1 MTVMSLAKK
10 IWGFTKRPLRRGPF
24 YYGEFRPAGVGTPVS
39 DRWKDIGQIGDFRAA
54 DHVLDMGCAEGLI
67 SLLVAKQVARVHG
80 VELSAERVKQAQLEA
95 VRQNI
100 HNISFAAGSVT
111 DYPVEPNS
119 YDVVLF
125 LGVLNKKT
133 DTGYVGTKELERL
146 LRATRRQ
153 IIIRANIQSYEK
165 QITRLI
171 DILEK
176 MDEQGFDAICFSR
189 RLGQGNM
196 IIGNRR
202 GTDAKLG
209 TVPPLVLVPTEHLR
223 EHPCL
228 RGARIGTIKDF
239 A

>member
-1 MTVMSLAKK
+1 MNETINKDAVDVEQIMRQIRARVREKHGAAYTEAELQQLAGARLDTVLDPA
-10 IWGFTKRPLRRGPF
+10 GTRPKLVA
-24 YYGEFRPAGVGTPVS
+24 EFR
-39 DRWKDIGQIGDFRAA
+39 RRAT
-54 DHVLDMGCAEGLI
+54 
-67 SLLVAKQVARVHG
+67 
-80 VELSAERVKQAQLEA
+80 
-95 VRQNI
+95 
-100 HNISFAAGSVT
+100 AGSVT

-133 DTGYVGTKELERL
+133 STGYVGTKELERL